1 VIRKLRPLL
10 LLVAVLA
17 LAALPAV
24 SQAGHGKH
32 KGAEHGKSHKHKG
45 KHKHHGHKR
54 HCTIHRGF
62 VVRGTL
68 VSFSADDPA
77 TTDTDE
83 TSVTLTVTKANK
95 HARRSGIEKGDEVT
109 YTAATDAKGFKT
121 RLAGYETGEAPKAGD
136 KVRVL
141 GKIEYTKKKCAPD
154 TTLQERYGD
163 VNVKRVRI
171 VDVDS

>member
-1 VIRKLRPLL
+1 MIRKLRPMV
-10 LLVAVLA
+10 LLVAVMA

-32 KGAEHGKSHKHKG
+32 KGAEKGHKHG
-45 KHKHHGHKR
+45 HGKR

-68 VSFSADDPA
+68 VSFTGGDSP
-77 TTDTDE
+77 
-83 TSVTLTVTKANK
+83 SVTLTVTKANR
-95 HARRSGIEKGDEVT
+95 HARRSGISKGDEVT
-109 YTAATDAKGFKT
+109 YSAATDENGFKV
-121 RLAGYETGEAPKAGD
+121 RLSKYETGEAPKAGD
-136 KVRVL
+136 KVRVV

-154 TTLQERYGD
+154 KSLEERYGD